1 MSQLNEIKNFGPYM
15 VTILHKIGIYT
26 KEDLLN
32 TDYKHIR
39 DALVSKGIR
48 PHLNIF
54 YSIEMGLQNRA
65 WSDITAQEK
74 KELQEILK

>member
-1 MSQLNEIKNFGPYM
+1 M

-39 DALVSKGIR
+39 DALVSEGIR

-54 YSIEMGLQNRA
+54 YSIEMGLQGRV
-65 WSDITAQEK
+65 WSDITSQEK
-74 KELQEILK
+74 KELKEMLQ

>member
-1 MSQLNEIKNFGPYM
+1 M

-39 DALVSKGIR
+39 DALVSEGIR

-54 YSIEMGLQNRA
+54 CSIEMGLQGRV
-65 WSDITAQEK
+65 WSDITSQEK
-74 KELQEILK
+74 KELKEMLQ

>member
-39 DALVSKGIR
+39 DALVNKGIR

-54 YSIEMGLQNRA
+54 FSIEMGLQGRV

-74 KELQEILK
+74 KELKEMLQ

>member
-1 MSQLNEIKNFGPYM
+1 M
-15 VTILHKIGIYT
+15 VTILNQIGIYT

-39 DALVSKGIR
+39 DALLNSGIR

-54 YSIEMGLQNRA
+54 YSIEMGLQDRV
-65 WSDITAQEK
+65 WSDITPQEK
-74 KELQEILK
+74 MELQKLLK

>member
-1 MSQLNEIKNFGPYM
+1 M

-39 DALVSKGIR
+39 DALVNKGIR

-54 YSIEMGLQNRA
+54 YSIEMGLQGRV

-74 KELQEILK
+74 KELKEMLQ

>member
-1 MSQLNEIKNFGPYM
+1 M
-15 VTILHKIGIYT
+15 VTILHKIGIHT

-32 TDYKHIR
+32 TDYKYIK

-54 YSIEMGLQNRA
+54 YSIEMGLQGRV
-65 WSDITAQEK
+65 WSDITSQEK
-74 KELQEILK
+74 KELKELLQ

>member
-1 MSQLNEIKNFGPYM
+1 M

-32 TDYKHIR
+32 TDYKQIR

>member
-39 DALVSKGIR
+39 DALVRKGIR